1 MPGKFIIEKIIN
13 GQFMFNLQAEN
24 GETIL
29 TSETY
34 VNKEGVL
41 LGINA
46 VRTSAPKDNLYERRT
61 SISTQPYFILKSSQN
76 QIIGV
81 SEMYYTHQARDNG
94 IEAVKHNAPT
104 ASIYDDSNR

>member
-13 GQFMFNLQAEN
+13 GQFMFNLQADN

-34 VNKEGVL
+34 LNKEGVL

-46 VRTSAPKDNLYERRT
+46 VRICAPRDSMYERRT
-61 SISTQPYFILKSSQN
+61 SISTQPYFILKSMQN
-76 QIIGV
+76 HIIGV
-81 SEMYYTHQARDNG
+81 SEMYYTPQARDNG
-94 IEAVKHNAPT
+94 IEAVKLNAPT
-104 ASIYDDSNR
+104 ASVIDDSIR